1 MRRFFQKWKGSFK
14 NRNTI
19 RGSFENEQ
27 VLSKAIVFPST
38 VGGSFENN
46 RVLSKIE
53 GFLRNTRAT
62 GGPAEGGR
70 SAEGGRPAEGGRAA
84 EGKAAMPRG

>member
-46 RVLSKIE
+46 RVLSKMEGFFRNRGTTGGSFENNIVLSKME
-53 GFLRNTRAT
+53 GFLRNRVLQ
-62 GGPAEGGR
+62 GVP
-70 SAEGGRPAEGGRAA
+70 S
-84 EGKAAMPRG
+84 K

>member
-27 VLSKAIVFPST
+27 VLSKAIVFAST
-38 VGGSFENN
+38 LGGSFENN
-46 RVLSKIE
+46 IVLSKME
-53 GFLRNTRAT
+53 GFLRNRGTT
-62 GGPAEGGR
+62 GGSFENNIILSKMEGFLR
-70 SAEGGRPAEGGRAA
+70 
-84 EGKAAMPRG
+84 K